1 MKYVYSAALLATIA
15 DAAHNFCAGAMKV
28 TSMNSSTF
36 ANADTVDTRGNTACG
51 NTSYFRDQ
59 YFNYTST
66 CDGSGLVSISGNE
79 NFTQV
84 RVGVFNNSDCAST
97 SASMVSSERN
107 KYSEADMTIGCV
119 EPARKTIDVTPPS
132 TDTVQRFQFVA
143 VKDVQYL
150 IAVGTTSDLNAS
162 LDGEFD
168 YQISIQCAAPAS
180 NNPAMP
186 TPIAAGIS
194 AFSNVG
200 GSSLISACSAGNDVF
215 LEYDALCRGNVEI
228 ALVPPPSGY
237 DGFHGE
243 DFKIGVYQ
251 NAAAYAA
258 DTELACQDD
267 PAIITNNISANP
279 TAVRGGALVDPP
291 FGAGKVLIVVGS
303 YGSDIAPF
311 QLEVSEM
318 YCPSLSPTVAPTAAP
333 TNATAE
339 TSAAPALAAGVA
351 LFASLLL

>member
-97 SASMVSSERN
+97 SASMVSSEEN
-107 KYSEADMTIGCV
+107 MYSEADMTIGCV
-119 EPARKTIDVTPPS
+119 EPARDRTRDS

-200 GSSLISACSAGNDVF
+200 GSSLISACSNGNDVF
-215 LEYDALCRGNVEI
+215 LEYDALCLGNVEI

-251 NAAAYAA
+251 DAAAYAA
-258 DTELACQDD
+258 GTELACQDD

-279 TAVRGGALVDPP
+279 TSVGALVDPP

-303 YGSDIAPF
+303 YGTDIAPF
-311 QLEVSEM
+311 QLGVSEM